1 MFGRFQSSFFLI
13 CLTDLFFCEEN
24 IEKKRQKPCA
34 NSLQQKRTLCNS
46 KEKKVPMRT
55 NGTGVTLK
63 KRNGSYRPVK
73 KKKRTGVT
81 VRSRLALGKLPR
93 KASFVS
99 TGSIPIGMDK
109 YNKKVMIVTI
119 RDPDLFR
126 VEN

>member
-55 NGTGVTLK
+55 NGSGVTLK

-73 KKKRTGVT
+73 KNRTGVT
-81 VRSRLALGKLPR
+81 VRSQLALGKLSR
-93 KASFVS
+93 KSNTNS
-99 TGSIPIGMDK
+99 SIFSDI
-109 YNKKVMIVTI
+109 
-119 RDPDLFR
+119 
-126 VEN
+126 